1 MQGRECL
8 HCHYLAILLILT
20 DYPDTGVADGFAIST
35 ALGQWSER
43 FTNQSEPA
51 FIVGGVA
58 VEMLVYDMLDEVAD
72 AVAGTAEESGDAF
85 HAVKR
90 VVADCNLM
98 LVVLAEL
105 NQREVCLPVIFEVAF
120 ALLGGGSIGFGLSVV
135 ALSGDGLD
143 IGVDGIFHS
152 FGKI

>member
-1 MQGRECL
+1 MFTLPLPCYPPNLDRFFLRYAAKAQ
-8 HCHYLAILLILT
+8 AMN
-20 DYPDTGVADGFAIST
+20 PDTGVADGFAIST
-35 ALGQWSER
+35 APGQWSER
-43 FTNQSEPA
+43 FTYQSEPA

-105 NQREVCLPVIFEVAF
+105 NQREVCLSVIFEVAL
-120 ALLGGGSIGFGLSVV
+120 ALLGGGTG
-135 ALSGDGLD
+135 
-143 IGVDGIFHS
+143 
-152 FGKI
+152 

>member
-1 MQGRECL
+1 MN
-8 HCHYLAILLILT
+8 
-20 DYPDTGVADGFAIST
+20 PDTGVADGFAIST
-35 ALGQWSER
+35 ASRQWSER

-72 AVAGTAEESGDAF
+72 AVAGTAKESGDAF

-105 NQREVCLPVIFEVAF
+105 NQREVCLSVIFKVAL
-120 ALLGGGSIGFGLSVV
+120 ALLGGGTGGLGLSVF
-135 ALSGDGLD
+135 ALSGDWLD
-143 IGVDGIFHS
+143 IGVDVIFHS

>member
-1 MQGRECL
+1 MQGRKCL
-8 HCHYLAILLILT
+8 HCHYLAILLILI

-72 AVAGTAEESGDAF
+72 AVAGTAKESGDAF

-90 VVADCNLM
+90 IVADCQLM
-98 LVVLAEL
+98 LVVLTEL
-105 NQREVCLPVIFEVAF
+105 NQREVCLAVIFEVAL
-120 ALLGGGSIGFGLSVV
+120 ALLGGGTVRFGLSGF
-135 ALSGDGLD
+135 ALSGDWLD
-143 IGVDGIFHS
+143 IGSGSIFH
-152 FGKI
+152 

>member
-1 MQGRECL
+1 MQGRKCL
-8 HCHYLAILLILT
+8 HCHYLAILLILI

-35 ALGQWSER
+35 ASGQWSER
-43 FTNQSEPA
+43 FTDQCEPA
-51 FIVGGVA
+51 FVIGGVA

-90 VVADCNLM
+90 VVTDCNLM

-120 ALLGGGSIGFGLSVV
+120 ALLGGWTGWLSVF
-135 ALSGDGLD
+135 ALSSDWLY